1 MSDRQSRLRRLRPAA
16 ALGLLALLLLGSC
29 GGPAEAPPSVLNRA
43 VGPEPES
50 LDPHHSRTAQ
60 AHTVQRD
67 LFEGLVSYSPSG
79 ELVPG
84 VASDW
89 QLSDDG
95 LRYTFTLRPEARW
108 SNGDAVT
115 AAETQR
121 RDTPPAAAVPQSVQE
136 RGENSRTACA
146 NRMSEGDRTP
156 IHIRFRGIEAQ
167 LFGDRA
173 RLDGKSFVELDEV
186 DIVVCPTGLF

>member
-115 AAETQR
+115 ADDFVYSLRRIMTPATGATYANILYPILNAEAVNKGEL
-121 RDTPPAAAVPQSVQE
+121 PPAELGVKAVDA
-136 RGENSRTACA
+136 RTLEITLAQP
-146 NRMSEGDRTP
+146 TP
-156 IHIRFRGIEAQ
+156 YF
-167 LFGDRA
+167 L
-173 RLDGKSFVELDEV
+173 ELMTHQTALPV
-186 DIVVCPTGLF
+186 